1 MSDKD
6 IKREL
11 EELEA
16 QLDATTA
23 RVNITVA
30 TTDMILQRANR
41 ILYLLLQRNTPTGM
55 VINQI
60 GGNTVSTLAGG
71 TSTFQEV
78 PTPLGSAFPTGTTFS
93 WTVDDTADI
102 SLAPS
107 ADGTQVTATCVASPT
122 GAAYNLTCTSNFT
135 PAGAPTPVSATINV
149 PIIVGTPT
157 PTGMQI
163 NQLS

>member
-6 IKREL
+6 IRREL

-16 QLDATTA
+16 QVAATTA

-60 GGNTVSTLAGG
+60 GGNSVSTQVG
-71 TSTFQEV
+71 TTSNFQEFY
-78 PTPLGSAFPTGTTFS
+78 TPTGSVPPAGTTQT
-93 WTVDDTADI
+93 WTVDVTDI
-102 SLAPS
+102 TLTPS
-107 ADGTQVTATCVASPT
+107 TDGTTCQAAVPAAETATS
-122 GAAYNLTCTSNFT
+122 YNLTCTSSFT
-135 PAGAPTPVSATINV
+135 PAGATTPISATLNV
-149 PIIVGTPT
+149 PILPAVIL
-157 PTGMQI
+157 PTGMAI
-163 NQLS
+163 TQLS